1 MVSEMR
7 IEEFTRALEVT
18 SGKILK
24 KLVFAV
30 RDEAGVEP
38 FRECVESMLKVT
50 EHE

>member
-1 MVSEMR
+1 MCIR
-7 IEEFTRALEVT
+7 GRT